1 MLQPLH
7 TCSLIACVYGDPH
20 VVTLDGHKYTFN
32 GKGEFTLIETDGN
45 LFSLQGRMEQ
55 PLDPDGSPAPGTV
68 FTAIVARQIDT
79 KTSVQFE
86 VDMGELQ
93 VRVNEEVVTFD
104 DVTEQEFEHVSLLDR
119 GNGSVLAIFPFG
131 ATVEARVENE
141 IISVLLVGLPESL
154 RSKTRGLMG
163 TFNGITLDDLIPK
176 YQEKSIPLESSLE
189 EIHNLFGVT
198 CK

>member
-1 MLQPLH
+1 M
-7 TCSLIACVYGDPH
+7 YGDPH

-32 GKGEFTLIETDGN
+32 GKGEFTLIETEDN

-55 PLDPDGSPAPGTV
+55 PLDQDGSPAPGTV

-79 KTSVQFE
+79 ETSVQFE
-86 VDMGELQ
+86 VDMGELR
-93 VRVNEEVVTFD
+93 VRVNEEVVTFG
-104 DVTEQEFEHVSLLDR
+104 DVGEQEFEHVSLLDR
-119 GNGSVLAIFPFG
+119 GNGSVLAVFPFG

-154 RSKTRGLMG
+154 RGKTRGLMG

-176 YQEKSIPLESSLE
+176 QGNESIPLDSSLE
-189 EIHNLFGVT
+189 EIHNLFGIT
-198 CK
+198 CKCTLF